1 MKKNIK
7 YYLSLKYPL
16 VVKEDDDGSYYA
28 EYPDL
33 KGCITIGDSLSEIS
47 ETIEDAKQAWIE
59 TAIENNIK
67 IPEPKSKNNFSGS
80 FRIRMPKSLH
90 KSLADDAKSE
100 GISMNQYCI
109 YLLSKGQE
117 REHNINK

>member
-16 VVKEDDDGSYYA
+16 VVKEDDGSYYA

-33 KGCITIGDSLSEIS
+33 KGCMTIGNSLSEIS
-47 ETIEDAKQAWIE
+47 EAIKDAKQAWIE

-67 IPEPKSKNNFSGS
+67 IPEPKSENDFSGS

-90 KSLADDAKSE
+90 KSLSDDAKNE

-109 YLLSKGQE
+109 YLLSKAQE
-117 REHNINK
+117 REHNVNK

>member
-1 MKKNIK
+1 MQKDIK

-16 VVKEDDDGSYYA
+16 VVKEDEDGTYYA

-33 KGCITIGDSLSEIS
+33 KGCMTVGNSLSEIS
-47 ETIEDAKQAWIE
+47 ESIEDAKLTWIE
-59 TAIENNIK
+59 TAFENNID
-67 IPEPKSKNNFSGS
+67 IPEPKSESDYSGS

-90 KSLADDAKSE
+90 KSLADDAKNE

-109 YLLSKGQE
+109 YLLSKEQE
-117 REHNINK
+117 RKHHSQ